1 MKYQIISDV
10 TIVLFRNKEK
20 LRLIVLRCEELNS
33 NLIKTINNNKLWVQS
48 LCRSLK
54 PLISCTHSQ
63 NNKSWVLIDKIDI
76 EFLLYFI
83 EQTNMVEN
91 YQKIF
96 ISEAIPHQPTVSFDT
111 NRQILVHL
119 Y

>member
-1 MKYQIISDV
+1 M
-10 TIVLFRNKEK
+10 
-20 LRLIVLRCEELNS
+20 
-33 NLIKTINNNKLWVQS
+33 
-48 LCRSLK
+48 
-54 PLISCTHSQ
+54 
-63 NNKSWVLIDKIDI
+63 LIDKIDI